1 MSQVIFSKEDRRISW
16 PGLVTL
22 IIASVM
28 AIGSMA
34 TFAIPY
40 LALDPEV
47 LGRFEGR
54 RAWILAHVGF
64 GAIALI
70 LGPIQ
75 IWFGL
80 KRRRLQLHRYL
91 GVAYLTSVALGS
103 IPAFYLAATNQIH
116 WIFGLGLGG
125 LAVAWVTSTGLG
137 FAAIRKRMISQHQEW
152 MVRSYVTTFAFVTF
166 RFFVG
171 FLQVTGVGT
180 LVEQLNAASWFCWA
194 VPLLITEAIIQGRKV
209 LRSPASK
216 SLAG

>member
-103 IPAFYLAATNQIH
+103 IPAFYLAAT
-116 WIFGLGLGG
+116 
-125 LAVAWVTSTGLG
+125 WVTSTGLG